1 MYSGRMSANGYL
13 HQIKKNGVRAC
24 KKNPPLPYKIF
35 TVPKQIVYQ
44 VIQKYFFLND
54 VHNIILHCKTIQY
67 IVLINS

>member
-1 MYSGRMSANGYL
+1 MDIYTKL
-13 HQIKKNGVRAC
+13 KKMKYGPV

-44 VIQKYFFLND
+44 VIQKYFFLNY
-54 VHNIILHCKTIQY
+54 VHNIILYCKTIQY